1 MRIGSAY
8 KFLAVTIAMLS
19 LVLACVSFGLDVDY
33 DEEGAL
39 HNDFG
44 TRDEDCASCHFT
56 INQTLAGGEHAGIPC
71 SVCHDPNIISQLVLI
86 GDCTD
91 CHGEMHDYNRTS
103 QCVDC
108 HDPHA
113 TGFTHDVSNQ
123 LCQDCHSNETAELH
137 MGPHTWQDCTNCHQS
152 HESVTNECNSCHGA
166 KHGEWV
172 PGGYVYPECLECH
185 NPMNTS
191 FRHDVENDQCMD
203 CHSDEYWKL
212 QTGGHSGENCTDCH
226 PSHEEF
232 TISCDECH
240 GQYHGYSYPK
250 CLECHEPM
258 QATPGSPEFVLSQE
272 VIAFAIVAVLVSL
285 VLSILLIVYMRK
297 KEESSGGGGEK

>member
-1 MRIGSAY
+1 MR
-8 KFLAVTIAMLS
+8 FLIAGLTILAFVAVYV
-19 LVLACVSFGLDVDY
+19 LVETDVTKEDP
-33 DEEGAL
+33 DPS
-39 HNDFG
+39 DDFFG
-44 TRDEDCASCHFT
+44 TRDEDCASCHYST
-56 INQTLAGGEHAGIPC
+56 NQTLAGGKHAGRPC
-71 SVCHDPNIISQLVLI
+71 SACHDPNIISQLVLI
-86 GDCTD
+86 SDCTD

-103 QCVDC
+103 QCVNC

-152 HESVTNECNSCHGA
+152 HTSVTDECDSCHGT
-166 KHGEWV
+166 KHSELV

-203 CHSDEYWKL
+203 CHSGEYWKL

-272 VIAFAIVAVLVSL
+272 VIAFAVVAVLISL
-285 VLSILLIVYMRK
+285 VLSILLIVHMRK